1 MVVED
6 PSTTSGPAPV
16 SDSNA
21 AASDA
26 DAGGPSTRQNTNARR
41 DSNDQPEKPKPKL
54 KPARWKIWWDKV
66 GLDVPTVA
74 LMFKGS
80 LPPTIS
86 IAIYQADP
94 DARTFKTLGYLVPMY
109 VKPPTP
115 SLLALTDLPCLAS
128 PFSAC
133 ASCHE
138 PSFFEYC
145 CST

>member
-6 PSTTSGPAPV
+6 TSITTGPAPV

-21 AASDA
+21 AGSDA
-26 DAGGPSTRQNTNARR
+26 DAGGPSTRQNTNATR
-41 DSNDQPEKPKPKL
+41 DANDQSEKSKP
-54 KPARWKIWWDKV
+54 KPARWKIWWDKI
-66 GLDVPTVA
+66 GLDIPTVA

-94 DARTFKTLGYLVPMY
+94 VARTFKTLGYLVPMY
-109 VKPPTP
+109 VKPPRP
-115 SLLALTDLPCLAS
+115 LALTDRALLCLAS

-138 PSFFEYC
+138 PSSSEHC

>member
-6 PSTTSGPAPV
+6 TSTISGPAPV

-21 AASDA
+21 AGSDA
-26 DAGGPSTRQNTNARR
+26 EAGGFSTRQNTNATR
-41 DSNDQPEKPKPKL
+41 DANDQPEKSKPKP
-54 KPARWKIWWDKV
+54 KPARWKIWWDKI

-94 DARTFKTLGYLVPMY
+94 VARTFKTLGYLVPMY
-109 VKPPTP
+109 VKPPR
-115 SLLALTDLPCLAS
+115 LLALTDRALPCLAS

-138 PSFFEYC
+138 PSSSEHC